1 MNFKKILM
9 LSIAVFSCSAS
20 AKNVQYVEDV
30 YMKQATPALVKFVD
44 EVAAELGYSGNYELI
59 EPKKAALQINPW
71 NRLVCAGVNPGTK
84 NNFMVINS
92 EWLNKLSKDEKKFIV
107 GHFVSKFDLGLV
119 APASTYLPFVYI
131 ALFWLL
137 VGLLFFLFGK
147 LELFADKKWWMRL
160 APAYLIMLVL
170 NLAVGVKL
178 QQKHLDYL
186 AFRHLVNVNNKVLQK
201 LPNKEAAVKA
211 LRYFDKSIVDGA
223 ANGEV
228 IFEPSKGLFANA
240 ADEIECGHKKGC
252 GCNNH

>member
-9 LSIAVFSCSAS
+9 LSFAMVACSAS
-20 AKNVQYVEDV
+20 AKNIQYVEDA
-30 YMKQATPALVKFVD
+30 YMKQASSGLVKLVD
-44 EVAAELGYSGNYELI
+44 EVTQDIGYIGDFELI
-59 EPKKAALQINPW
+59 EPKKAGLEINPW
-71 NRLVCAGVNPGTK
+71 NRLVGVGVNPGTK

-92 EWLNKLSKDEKKFIV
+92 EWLNRLSKDEQKFVIA
-107 GHFVSKFDLGLV
+107 HFITKFDLGFK

-160 APAYLIMLVL
+160 APAYLIMLVF
-170 NLAVGVKL
+170 NLAIGVKL
-178 QQKHLDYL
+178 QQKHLEYL
-186 AFRHLVNVNNKVLQK
+186 AFRHLVNVNNQVLQK

-211 LRYFDKSIVDGA
+211 LRYLDKSIVDGA

-228 IFEPSKGLFANA
+228 AFESTKNLFANV

-252 GCNNH
+252 GCHKH